1 MREGVNSMGTV
12 YWCKPIF
19 CLKPHFCD
27 YITKDIKTHLFNL
40 VHMIA
45 LNLQSEQFFFLIM
58 VRKTF
63 DESPTAFLFF
73 LRTPYFEIAYFK

>member
-1 MREGVNSMGTV
+1 MKTV

-19 CLKPHFCD
+19 GLKPHFCD

-45 LNLQSEQFFFLIM
+45 LNLQSKQFLFLIM
-58 VRKTF
+58 VRK
-63 DESPTAFLFF
+63 SHRVSGF
-73 LRTPYFEIAYFK
+73 LRTPYFKKGLMPIMDYCEPLTWLF